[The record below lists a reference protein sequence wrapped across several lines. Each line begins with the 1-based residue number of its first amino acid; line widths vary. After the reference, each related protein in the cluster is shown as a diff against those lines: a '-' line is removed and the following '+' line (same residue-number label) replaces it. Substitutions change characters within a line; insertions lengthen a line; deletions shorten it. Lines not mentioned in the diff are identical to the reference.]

1 MNTTT
6 QYTLA
11 ELIHG
16 LDVELKGD
24 PECVINGVSPIQQSQ
39 SGHISFLTNAAY
51 KKYLSSTLAS
61 AVILHPKD
69 LDAYKGN
76 AILSANPHF
85 TYAKIAAY
93 FYKPVTRL
101 GGIHPNASI
110 SAQSE
115 IDASAEIGPH
125 CYIGQ
130 HVKIAAGVII
140 GAGTVIEDY
149 CEIGEATQLDANVT
163 LYHHTK
169 IGKRSHLSSG
179 VVVGS
184 DGFGFANQR
193 GVWHKVPQL
202 GGVRI
207 GDDVDIG
214 ANTTIDRGALE
225 DTIIESGVKL
235 DNLIQVGHNVK
246 IGENTLICGCVAI
259 AGSTIIGRNCMIGG
273 AVCFAGHLTVCDG
286 AMITGMTAVTKSIR
300 EPGVYSSG
308 IVGAIP
314 NQEFRKNNARFHRLG
329 HLIERVQALESA
341 LKALTERS

>member
-1 MNTTT
+1 MSTN

-11 ELIHG
+11 ELIQG

-24 PECVINGVSPIQQSQ
+24 PQCLITGVSPIQQSQ

-51 KKYLSSTLAS
+51 KKYLSSTIAA

-69 LDAYKGN
+69 LDTYTGN
-76 AILSANPHF
+76 AVLSTNPHF
-85 TYAKIAAY
+85 TYAQIAAY
-93 FYKPVTRL
+93 FCKPAVHVA
-101 GGIHPNASI
+101 GIHPSVSI
-110 SAQSE
+110 SENCQIA
-115 IDASAEIGPH
+115 ASVTIGAN
-125 CYIGQ
+125 CTIGQ
-130 HVKIAAGVII
+130 HVKISAGVHI
-140 GAGTVIEDY
+140 GAGTVIEDH

-184 DGFGFANQR
+184 EGFGFANQR

-202 GGVRI
+202 GNVCI

-225 DTIIESGVKL
+225 DTIIENGVKL

-259 AGSTIIGRNCMIGG
+259 AGSTVIGKNCMIGG

-300 EPGVYSSG
+300 EPGIYSSG
-308 IVGAIP
+308 IVGAVP

-329 HLIERVQALESA
+329 HLIERVQSLEFA
-341 LKALTERS
+341 LKALTERT